1 MKSARKNHP
10 WERILIRR
18 DETSEGGSSLRE
30 DFYPQG

>member
-18 DETSEGGSSLRE
+18 DETSEEESSLGE
-30 DFYPQG
+30 NFYSQG